1 MFLLRSCA
9 CVTSGFGIRLFSA
22 ALSERQLNLTLPYF
36 VRVLTAQTRPK
47 GLHDKS
53 RLLRIL

>member
-1 MFLLRSCA
+1 MFLLRCCA

-36 VRVLTAQTRPK
+36 VRVLTA
-47 GLHDKS
+47 
-53 RLLRIL
+53 